1 MISAL
6 RHPCGLGK
14 TKKNGHKFKR
24 TRVAILHARF
34 YLRLMP
40 RASQSASPLD
50 LQSILDLALTTVRTA
65 SAELIRLSQSTLEI
79 EYKGDGS
86 PVTNADLASHHI
98 ISQGLAS
105 LDIPVVSEEGGRTPH
120 AQRQNWTRMWLVD
133 PLDGTNS
140 FIRMRSGYAINVALM
155 ETNGQEWLPILGIV
169 ALPDLDV
176 MYYGGRGLGTWK
188 AKLSEGNIVPKPI
201 RSDDDL
207 TPPFDLLI
215 SWNESGTV
223 NDLVAG
229 TVDPTQVRMRPISG
243 ARKFCLVAEGKADIH
258 ARSSGYYEWD
268 CAAGDALLRAQ
279 GLAVRDLVTGRPLA
293 YNGPTLKVG
302 GLIASRIPFA
312 G

>member
-1 MISAL
+1 
-6 RHPCGLGK
+6 
-14 TKKNGHKFKR
+14 
-24 TRVAILHARF
+24 
-34 YLRLMP
+34 MP
-40 RASQSASPLD
+40 AASQHHSAFD
-50 LQSILDLALTTVRTA
+50 LQSVLEQALATVKTA
-65 SAELIRLSQSTLEI
+65 AAELIRLSHSNLDI
-79 EYKGDGS
+79 EHKGDGS

-98 ISQGLAS
+98 IQEGLAS
-105 LDIPVVSEEGGRTPH
+105 LGIPVVSEEGGRTAH
-120 AQRQNWTRMWLVD
+120 EERKTWSRFWLVD
-133 PLDGTNS
+133 PLDGTSS
-140 FIRMRSGYAINVALM
+140 FIRMRSGYAINIALL
-155 ETNGQEWLPILGIV
+155 ERQGHEWLPILGIV

-176 MYYGGRGLGTWK
+176 MYYGGSDLGTWK
-188 AKLSEGNIVPKPI
+188 AKLSNDTFPPKPI

-207 TPPFDLLI
+207 IPPFDLLI